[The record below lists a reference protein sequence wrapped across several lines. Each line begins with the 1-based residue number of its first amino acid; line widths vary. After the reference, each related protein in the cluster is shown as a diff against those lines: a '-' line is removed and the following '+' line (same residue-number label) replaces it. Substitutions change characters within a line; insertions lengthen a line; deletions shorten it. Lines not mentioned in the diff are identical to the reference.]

1 MNSEQSHPL
10 IETYKSRRAPYYNF
24 PGYSQKMADEPQSP
38 PPQDVQGSPPNIKK
52 QHAQSKSAH
61 ERTMFVPDKTREKS
75 VCKTLFDPTH
85 QPKKRKQH
93 DETHTKKKTER
104 LATKHKKRVRRHEE
118 SEESDSSTAS
128 DTDTCSSSTSMNEDD
143 TDDEFDDD
151 TGGESD
157 EYDDEEH
164 TGKGTIEINGT
175 TLKSKLVLIPAT
187 SDDDNGTVVELN
199 GQYLMFNGAPYTMDV
214 QLTKLSTKRKKET
227 SGSKKKQPKSKKPR
241 RK

>member
-1 MNSEQSHPL
+1 MNSEKSHPL
-10 IETYKSRRAPYYNF
+10 IEVYKSRSEPYYKF

-38 PPQDVQGSPPNIKK
+38 PPQVAQGSPPNIKK
-52 QHAQSKSAH
+52 QHAQSKSTQ
-61 ERTMFVPDKTREKS
+61 ERNTVVIDKTREKS
-75 VCKTLFDPTH
+75 VSRSLFDPTH
-85 QPKKRKQH
+85 QTKKRKQH
-93 DETHTKKKTER
+93 DEPHTKKKTDR
-104 LATKHKKRVRRHEE
+104 VAKKHKKRVQRHEE

-128 DTDTCSSSTSMNEDD
+128 DTDTCSTSSSMNEDD
-143 TDDEFDDD
+143 TDDEYDDD

-164 TGKGTIEINGT
+164 IGKGTIDINGT
-175 TLKSKLVLIPAT
+175 TMKSKLVLIPAT

-214 QLTKLSTKRKKET
+214 QLTKLSTKRKKEA
-227 SGSKKKQPKSKKPR
+227 SSSKKKHPKSKKPR